1 MTSALMRALNERVMA
16 YGSHHTLRCLALARK
31 AIPSNNDQVRLLL
44 HCYLKDCIPIQAA
57 NPSRYSAGT
66 ACPQQEF
73 SLCTHCLTD
82 VLDLLNAQTLEH
94 APTAESYTS

>member
-31 AIPSNNDQVRLLL
+31 AIPSSNDQVRLLL

-57 NPSRYSAGT
+57 NPSRYSMGLPAHSRSLHCAHT
-66 ACPQQEF
+66 VSLMF
-73 SLCTHCLTD
+73 SM
-82 VLDLLNAQTLEH
+82 
-94 APTAESYTS
+94 Y

>member
-31 AIPSNNDQVRLLL
+31 AIPSSSDQVRLLL

-57 NPSRYSAGT
+57 NPRYSAGT

-73 SLCTHCLTD
+73 PLCTHCLTD
-82 VLDLLNAQTLEH
+82 VLDLLNAETLEQ
-94 APTAESYTS
+94 APTAGSYTS